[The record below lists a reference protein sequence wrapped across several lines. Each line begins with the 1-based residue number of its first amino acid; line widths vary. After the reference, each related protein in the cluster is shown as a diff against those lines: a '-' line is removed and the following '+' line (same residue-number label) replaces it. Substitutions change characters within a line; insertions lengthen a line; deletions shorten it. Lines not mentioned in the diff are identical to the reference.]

1 MTAGSSALHTA
12 SSKLALSQTHNINL
26 NITFC
31 LFNDLFFLS
40 PLPIRGEDIEL
51 RLGEHHIGYKDGP
64 EQFIAP
70 AVIIPHPDYDR
81 YTINNDIM
89 LIKLA
94 EPAKFDDYV
103 QPIALP
109 SSCARAGTQCLVSGW
124 GATQS
129 PCKSLTRRECI
140 QCQRS

>member
-1 MTAGSSALHTA
+1 MSL
-12 SSKLALSQTHNINL
+12 LS
-26 NITFC
+26 
-31 LFNDLFFLS
+31 
-40 PLPIRGEDIEL
+40 IRGEDIEL

-70 AVIIPHPDYDR
+70 AVIIRHPDYDR
-81 YTINNDIM
+81 YTINNDLM

-94 EPAKFDDYV
+94 EPAKFDDYI

-109 SSCARAGTQCLVSGW
+109 SSCAPAGTQCLVTGW

-129 PCKSLTRRECI
+129 PCKCGTETGMYLVNIWLQMSL
-140 QCQRS
+140 